1 MRIPVDRRGGRAG
14 AVLDFNQMPVFGRQD
29 MNLPRI
35 VALALAA
42 VLFTAGPAL
51 ADKGGV
57 KPGKMNDSPSGL
69 GNKPGDPGNPG
80 NPGKPGAVTI
90 GVSDRSAIQ
99 GYYSQQAA
107 RGHCPP
113 GLAKKNNGCLPP
125 GQAKKCAINQALPA
139 SVVFQALPSDLAM
152 RLSPP
157 AGYRYVYLDGD
168 VLLMAIATRLIV
180 DAFSVPIRF

>member
-1 MRIPVDRRGGRAG
+1 
-14 AVLDFNQMPVFGRQD
+14 
-29 MNLPRI
+29 MNLRRI
-35 VALALAA
+35 FALALAA
-42 VLFTAGPAL
+42 ALLAAGPAL

-57 KPGKMNDSPSGL
+57 KPGKMNDGPPGL
-69 GNKPGDPGNPG
+69 GNKPGNPG
-80 NPGKPGAVTI
+80 NPGNPGSPGGVTI
-90 GVSDRSAIQ
+90 GVGDRSAIQ

-107 RGHCPP
+107 RGNCPP

-125 GQAKKCAINQALPA
+125 GQAKKYAVNQALPA
-139 SVVFQALPSDLAM
+139 SVVFQALPPDLAV

-180 DAFSVPIRF
+180 DAFTVSIRF